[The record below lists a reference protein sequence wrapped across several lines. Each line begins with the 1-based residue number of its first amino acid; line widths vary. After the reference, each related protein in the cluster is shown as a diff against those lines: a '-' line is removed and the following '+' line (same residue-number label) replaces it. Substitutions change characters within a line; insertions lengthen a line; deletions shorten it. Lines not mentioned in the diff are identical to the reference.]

1 MKYTVR
7 YHLYQREQ
15 FQSKHSLFRTMNW
28 LVTCALVLLTMTG
41 CTLQRDEHTVQF
53 QQLQQPNEQSESLP
67 VWMDVYSKSV
77 VHDVYS
83 PQGNTEI
90 LP

>member
-1 MKYTVR
+1 MKYIDRFDEKSDGQYHPKHALLRGITYITV
-7 YHLYQREQ
+7 
-15 FQSKHSLFRTMNW
+15 
-28 LVTCALVLLTMTG
+28 CAALLPTMTG

-53 QQLQQPNEQSESLP
+53 QQMHQPNEQSESLP
-67 VWMDVYSKSV
+67 VWRDVYSESV

-83 PQGNTEI
+83 PQGNTEV

>member
-1 MKYTVR
+1 MKKSEGQYQPRHSFLRVITYLTV
-7 YHLYQREQ
+7 
-15 FQSKHSLFRTMNW
+15 
-28 LVTCALVLLTMTG
+28 CAILLPIMTG

-53 QQLQQPNEQSESLP
+53 QQMHQPNEQSESLP
-67 VWMDVYSKSV
+67 VWRDVYSESV

-83 PQGNTEI
+83 PQGNTGI

>member
-1 MKYTVR
+1 MKYAVQYLHSR
-7 YHLYQREQ
+7 REYCQ
-15 FQSKHSLFRTMNW
+15 IKQLLFRKLIRMI
-28 LVTCALVLLTMTG
+28 VCALLLPTITG

-53 QQLQQPNEQSESLP
+53 QQQLRPNEQNELLP